1 MQHTLMRLLVALCL
15 VVACHA
21 TATAQYHRE
30 RALVREGNRHFERRN
45 FNTALNRYNEA
56 LEHDSTAYEALYNR
70 ANVSAQALLHNRADT
85 QGMAQRWKI
94 SNLYYDTLAADSL
107 LSDKQRAEVLRNLGE
122 SLFMQQN
129 YEAALN
135 SFRESLLLNA
145 DDAECKHNYVLT
157 KRIVDQKRQQQQQ
170 NQQND
175 NQQQN
180 NQSENDQNKSENQ
193 DNEGNDDQPNDQ
205 NSEDNKDGQNN
216 ENKDNRDNKDNQDK
230 QNDKNDQNKDNQDDK
245 EQNGDQPNDDG
256 KNDEDKQENDQQGES
271 QPQPRGI
278 SRDEQERMLDAIQS
292 EEDKTQD
299 KLKEGKGVYVPGK
312 KNW

>member
-1 MQHTLMRLLVALCL
+1 MRATMQHTFMRLLMALCL
-15 VVACHA
+15 VVVCYG

-30 RALVREGNRHFERRN
+30 RGLVREGNRHFERRN
-45 FNTALNRYNEA
+45 FNTALNRYTEA
-56 LEHDSTAYEALYNR
+56 MEHDSTAYEVLYNR
-70 ANVSAQALLHNRADT
+70 ANASAQALLHNRTDT

-175 NQQQN
+175 NQQN
-180 NQSENDQNKSENQ
+180 DNQSGNDQNKSENQ
-193 DNEGNDDQPNDQ
+193 NNGGNDDQPNDQ

-216 ENKDNRDNKDNQDK
+216 ENKDNQDK
-230 QNDKNDQNKDNQDDK
+230 QNDQQKDKQDDK
-245 EQNGDQPNDDG
+245 EQNGDQQNDDG
-256 KNDEDKQENDQQGES
+256 KNDEDKQEDDQQGES

>member
-70 ANVSAQALLHNRADT
+70 ANTTAQALLHSRADT

-145 DDAECKHNYVLT
+145 GDAECKHNYVLT

-193 DNEGNDDQPNDQ
+193 DNQSNNDQPNDQ

-216 ENKDNRDNKDNQDK
+216 ENKDNQDNQDK

-245 EQNGDQPNDDG
+245 EQNGDQQNDDG
-256 KNDEDKQENDQQGES
+256 KNNEDKQENDQQGES